1 MVNLT
6 DLPPVCG
13 RLSSCPTSPGSCAGV
28 LQATGEKIL
37 SLKLLTNAKNYGEQ
51 VSRNTSLWVMSP
63 LHPDPLVLLPPQEIL
78 DTLCLNDCSGSGQC
92 SKGVC
97 LCAAGRTGA
106 DCGVSVAEVT
116 IPSQPLFDETKLSQF
131 VLDTG
136 PKSGKSGK
144 PWTLRR
150 PGSPLQVQ
158 WPELAEIIT
167 GLSLPQRTE
176 GHLFCPIGQLTGL
189 NA

>member
-131 VLDTG
+131 VPSQGPRVASLENHGLCDVRVRPCRSNGQNLQKLLLDSLFH
-136 PKSGKSGK
+136 KE
-144 PWTLRR
+144 LRDICFA
-150 PGSPLQVQ
+150 PL
-158 WPELAEIIT
+158 AN
-167 GLSLPQRTE
+167 SLV
-176 GHLFCPIGQLTGL
+176 
-189 NA
+189 

>member
-1 MVNLT
+1 MPEILELHNFTLT
-6 DLPPVCG
+6 WCRSLADSGSDNILQTIRFLIDL
-13 RLSSCPTSPGSCAGV
+13 
-28 LQATGEKIL
+28 
-37 SLKLLTNAKNYGEQ
+37 Q

-106 DCGVSVAEVT
+106 DCGVSVAEV
-116 IPSQPLFDETKLSQF
+116 SQSKQNIWHDHNLS
-131 VLDTG
+131 LKG
-136 PKSGKSGK
+136 PKSGKPRK

-158 WPELAEIIT
+158 WLELVELNT
-167 GLSLPQRTE
+167 GETS
-176 GHLFCPIGQLTGL
+176 I
-189 NA
+189 